1 VREDH
6 DMALRIGGLP
16 LLTPSDLAAAGR
28 SLLGW
33 TDEAVQLVADLP
45 RRVAAL
51 VDEAEHL
58 IDRLGGTLDG
68 VDVLMR
74 RVDAVLADVG
84 TVVAGASSVATRA
97 DEVAASAGGV
107 VTRADA
113 VTSGAQTVVDEA
125 QAATRT
131 ARELLDLYA
140 PTAERAA
147 PLVRRF
153 VAQVSDHEVEAM
165 IRLIDH
171 VPQFTEHMESDI
183 MPVLA
188 KLDQVGPDVHE
199 LLDVLKDVRLAIQGL
214 PGFALFR
221 RRGADLD
228 DDLADD
234 RPETPPP
241 VERN

>member
-45 RRVAAL
+45 RRVATL

-58 IDRLGGTLDG
+58 IDRLAGTLDG

-84 TVVAGASSVATRA
+84 TVAADAS
-97 DEVAASAGGV
+97 GV
-107 VTRADA
+107 VARADA
-113 VTSGAQTVVDEA
+113 VTSGAQAVVDEA

-131 ARELLDLYA
+131 ARELLNLYA

-153 VAQVSDHEVEAM
+153 VEQVSDHEVEAM

-171 VPQFTEHMESDI
+171 VPQFTEHMESDV

-228 DDLADD
+228 DDLADE

-241 VERN
+241 VERT

>member
-1 VREDH
+1 VRKDR

-16 LLTPSDLAAAGR
+16 LLTPSDIAEATR
-28 SLLGW
+28 SVLGW
-33 TDEAVQLVADLP
+33 TDEAVQLVAELP
-45 RRVAAL
+45 KRVAAL
-51 VDEAEHL
+51 VNEAEHL
-58 IDRLGGTLDG
+58 VDRVSGTLE
-68 VDVLMR
+68 
-74 RVDAVLADVG
+74 RVDGVLADMV
-84 TVVAGASSVATRA
+84 TVAGDAGRVVSRA

-107 VTRADA
+107 VARADA
-113 VTSGAQTVVDEA
+113 VAGGAQAVVDEA
-125 QAATRT
+125 RAA
-131 ARELLDLYA
+131 AGSAGEMLDLYG

-147 PLVRRF
+147 PLRRRF
-153 VAQVSDHEVEAM
+153 VDQISDHEVEAM

-214 PGFALFR
+214 PGVALFR

-228 DDLADD
+228 DDLADE
-234 RPETPPP
+234 RPDTPPP
-241 VERN
+241 VSRDSRD

>member
-58 IDRLGGTLDG
+58 IDRLAGTLDG
-68 VDVLMR
+68 VVVLMR

-84 TVVAGASSVATRA
+84 TVAADAS
-97 DEVAASAGGV
+97 GV
-107 VTRADA
+107 VARADA
-113 VTSGAQTVVDEA
+113 VTSGAQAVVDEA

-153 VAQVSDHEVEAM
+153 VEQVSDHEVEAM

-171 VPQFTEHMESDI
+171 VPQFTEHMESDV

-228 DDLADD
+228 DDLADE

>member
-58 IDRLGGTLDG
+58 IDRLAGTLDG

-84 TVVAGASSVATRA
+84 TVAADAS
-97 DEVAASAGGV
+97 GV
-107 VTRADA
+107 VARADA
-113 VTSGAQTVVDEA
+113 VTSGAQAVVDEA

-131 ARELLDLYA
+131 ARELLNLYA

-153 VAQVSDHEVEAM
+153 VEQVSDHEVEAM

-183 MPVLA
+183 MPILA
-188 KLDQVGPDVHE
+188 TLDRVGPDVHE
-199 LLDVLKDVRLAIQGL
+199 LLEVLKDVRMAIQGI
-214 PGFALFR
+214 PGLRLLR
-221 RRGADLD
+221 RRGERD
-228 DDLADD
+228 DGD
-234 RPETPPP
+234 
-241 VERN
+241 ERG